1 MSISYSIILFLA
13 IISSLLIL
21 ESTYH
26 ISYFNKITI
35 ISNNKTQNLH
45 AIESP
50 ASKMFVILDPSK
62 SFRQRIGDLDVD
74 CYFPKEAEYTGF
86 KETVN

>member
-1 MSISYSIILFLA
+1 
-13 IISSLLIL
+13 
-21 ESTYH
+21 
-26 ISYFNKITI
+26 
-35 ISNNKTQNLH
+35 
-45 AIESP
+45 
-50 ASKMFVILDPSK
+50 MFVILDPSK